1 MPNNSK
7 KKPLKGIRLYNYLLK
22 ELGNQNDRDPNQQ
35 KLSIAAKRKIVSQ
48 QLYPKFKA
56 QEKVLVSEIKRDLR
70 GIIKALPPKEV
81 CNPLLL
87 PEQYL
92 AAVEYYEIDKHIS
105 NFLPDCLDVRVNAGF
120 IGKTRIF
127 NTSNYNYY
135 SNGVA
140 DLIDDIRDYLEGN
153 DSGVAYFYGIV
164 KLKPRK
170 KNNGDPINYFV
181 DYVLTINDTPQDTFE
196 GVDYE
201 RNKKEEKAAQSIS
214 GYFQGR
220 FKDLQKDKRKR
231 ARAAKKVRSKKP
243 ENQKINESY
252 GVFNSFPLKN
262 LKYRIL
268 PESQKPVESASIR
281 NYCTDCGTR
290 MKKQTW
296 KFCPNCGSNI

>member
-1 MPNNSK
+1 
-7 KKPLKGIRLYNYLLK
+7 LLK
-22 ELGNQNDRDPNQQ
+22 ELGAQNDRDPNQQ

-48 QLYPKFKA
+48 QLYPKFKTK
-56 QEKVLVSEIKRDLR
+56 EKVLVSEIKRDLKT
-70 GIIKALPPKEV
+70 IVKALPPKEV

-181 DYVLTINDTPQDTFE
+181 DYVLTINDTPQDNFE
-196 GVDYE
+196 GIDYE
-201 RNKKEEKAAQSIS
+201 RTKKEEKTAQSIS

-220 FKDLQKDKRKR
+220 FKELQKDKRKR
-231 ARAAKKVRSKKP
+231 ARASKKAKSKKP
-243 ENQKINESY
+243 ENLKINES
-252 GVFNSFPLKN
+252 VKKALDSLKIAYEAGAFSKV
-262 LKYRIL
+262 KYEVLRDEI
-268 PESQKPVESASIR
+268 
-281 NYCTDCGTR
+281 
-290 MKKQTW
+290 KKG
-296 KFCPNCGSNI
+296 KK

>member
-140 DLIDDIRDYLEGN
+140 DLIDEIRDYLESG

-243 ENQKINESY
+243 ENQKINES
-252 GVFNSFPLKN
+252 VKKALDSLK
-262 LKYRIL
+262 LAYQSGAFSKVKYEVLRDEI
-268 PESQKPVESASIR
+268 
-281 NYCTDCGTR
+281 
-290 MKKQTW
+290 KKG
-296 KFCPNCGSNI
+296 KK

>member
-1 MPNNSK
+1 MSNNSK
-7 KKPLKGIRLYNYLLK
+7 KKPLKGIRLYNFLLK
-22 ELGNQNDRDPNQQ
+22 ELGAQNDRDPNQQ

-48 QLYPKFKA
+48 QLYPKFKTK
-56 QEKVLVSEIKRDLR
+56 EKVLVSEIKRDLR
-70 GIIKALPPKEV
+70 TIVKALPPKEV

-164 KLKPRK
+164 KLKPKK

-181 DYVLTINDTPQDTFE
+181 DYVLTINDTPQDNFE
-196 GVDYE
+196 GIDYE
-201 RNKKEEKAAQSIS
+201 RTKKEEKTAQSIS

-220 FKDLQKDKRKR
+220 FKELQKDKRKR
-231 ARAAKKVRSKKP
+231 ARASKKAKSKKP
-243 ENQKINESY
+243 ENLKINES
-252 GVFNSFPLKN
+252 VKKALDSLKIAYEAGAFSKV
-262 LKYRIL
+262 KYEVLRDEI
-268 PESQKPVESASIR
+268 
-281 NYCTDCGTR
+281 
-290 MKKQTW
+290 KKG
-296 KFCPNCGSNI
+296 KK

>member
-48 QLYPKFKA
+48 QLYPKFKT

-70 GIIKALPPKEV
+70 TIVKALPPKEV

-181 DYVLTINDTPQDTFE
+181 DYVLTINDTPQDNFE
-196 GVDYE
+196 GIDYE
-201 RNKKEEKAAQSIS
+201 RTKKEEKAAQSIS

-220 FKDLQKDKRKR
+220 FKELQKDKRKR
-231 ARAAKKVRSKKP
+231 ARASKKAKSKKP
-243 ENQKINESY
+243 ENLKINES
-252 GVFNSFPLKN
+252 VKKALDSLKIAYEAGAFSKV
-262 LKYRIL
+262 KYEVLRDEI
-268 PESQKPVESASIR
+268 
-281 NYCTDCGTR
+281 
-290 MKKQTW
+290 KKG
-296 KFCPNCGSNI
+296 KK

>member
-48 QLYPKFKA
+48 QLYPKFKTK
-56 QEKVLVSEIKRDLR
+56 EKVLVSEIKRDLR
-70 GIIKALPPKEV
+70 TIVKALPPKEV

-164 KLKPRK
+164 KLKPKK

-181 DYVLTINDTPQDTFE
+181 DYVLTINDTPQDNFE
-196 GVDYE
+196 GIDYE
-201 RNKKEEKAAQSIS
+201 RTKKEEKTAQSIS

-220 FKDLQKDKRKR
+220 FKELQKDKRKR
-231 ARAAKKVRSKKP
+231 ARASKKAKSKKP
-243 ENQKINESY
+243 ENLKINES
-252 GVFNSFPLKN
+252 VKKALDSLKIAYEAGAFSKV
-262 LKYRIL
+262 KYEVLRDEI
-268 PESQKPVESASIR
+268 
-281 NYCTDCGTR
+281 
-290 MKKQTW
+290 KKG
-296 KFCPNCGSNI
+296 KK

>member
-1 MPNNSK
+1 
-7 KKPLKGIRLYNYLLK
+7 
-22 ELGNQNDRDPNQQ
+22 
-35 KLSIAAKRKIVSQ
+35 
-48 QLYPKFKA
+48 
-56 QEKVLVSEIKRDLR
+56 
-70 GIIKALPPKEV
+70 V

-201 RNKKEEKAAQSIS
+201 RTKKEEKAAQSIS

-231 ARAAKKVRSKKP
+231 ARAAKKARSKKP
-243 ENQKINESY
+243 ENQKINES
-252 GVFNSFPLKN
+252 VKKALDSLK
-262 LKYRIL
+262 LAYQSGAFSKVKYEVLRDEI
-268 PESQKPVESASIR
+268 
-281 NYCTDCGTR
+281 
-290 MKKQTW
+290 KKG
-296 KFCPNCGSNI
+296 KK

>member
-22 ELGNQNDRDPNQQ
+22 ELGAQNDRDSNQQ

-48 QLYPKFKA
+48 QLYPKFKTK
-56 QEKVLVSEIKRDLR
+56 EKVLVSEIKRDLR
-70 GIIKALPPKEV
+70 TIVKALPPKEV

-92 AAVEYYEIDKHIS
+92 AAVEYYEIDKHIA

-181 DYVLTINDTPQDTFE
+181 DYVLTINDTPQDNFE

-201 RNKKEEKAAQSIS
+201 RTKKEEKSAQSIS

-220 FKDLQKDKRKR
+220 FKELQKDKRKR
-231 ARAAKKVRSKKP
+231 ARASKKAKSKKP
-243 ENQKINESY
+243 ENLKINES
-252 GVFNSFPLKN
+252 VKKALDSLKIAYEAGAFSKV
-262 LKYRIL
+262 KYEVLRDEI
-268 PESQKPVESASIR
+268 
-281 NYCTDCGTR
+281 
-290 MKKQTW
+290 KKG
-296 KFCPNCGSNI
+296 KK